1 MAEIV
6 KKEVDVKDSEITST
20 IEETCFIDMLED
32 EIKLENEELQGK
44 LSSLL
49 KKILTVA
56 QLLCFRSGGGEEHSD
71 VLNCSMH
78 FTNVRPEVFSI

>member
-6 KKEVDVKDSEITST
+6 KKEVDVKDSEVTST

-44 LSSLL
+44 LSSL
-49 KKILTVA
+49 
-56 QLLCFRSGGGEEHSD
+56 
-71 VLNCSMH
+71 
-78 FTNVRPEVFSI
+78 

>member
-56 QLLCFRSGGGEEHSD
+56 QLLCFRSGGGGRTFRCVKLFHAFYK
-71 VLNCSMH
+71 C
-78 FTNVRPEVFSI
+78 

>member
-6 KKEVDVKDSEITST
+6 KKEVDVKDSEVTST

-44 LSSLL
+44 LSSL
-49 KKILTVA
+49 KKIPNSGATV
-56 QLLCFRSGGGEEHSD
+56 
-71 VLNCSMH
+71 
-78 FTNVRPEVFSI
+78 VF